1 MPVPYTTLGRSGL
14 YVSRLCLGTMNFGP
28 STTKED
34 SFRIMDRAL
43 DLGINF
49 FDTADVYGWQKGEG
63 VTEQILGEWFALGDN
78 RRERVVI
85 ATKCYGDMGNGNRE
99 NWPNYKGLSAMYI
112 RKACEASLRRMKI
125 ETIDLYQMHHV
136 FRDSSWDEL
145 WEAFDV
151 LRTQGKIV
159 YTGSSNFAGWHL
171 VQANEAAKRRGN
183 LGLISEQSKY
193 SLLQREIELEVG
205 PACEAYGIGV
215 IPWSPLASGVL
226 GGVMKGQE
234 GVRRH
239 GEWVEEL
246 KKNKGK
252 ELTAWEDLCADLGEN
267 PADVALA
274 WTLTKKFVTAPI
286 IGPRTIEQLDGSIK
300 ATEITLSEETLAKID
315 AIFPPFKTAPE
326 HYAW

>member
-1 MPVPYTTLGRSGL
+1 M
-14 YVSRLCLGTMNFGP
+14 GTMNFGP

-63 VTEQILGEWFALGDN
+63 ITEQILGDWFALGGG

-85 ATKCYGDMGNGNRE
+85 ATKLYGDMGNGPLE
-99 NWPNYKGLSAMYI
+99 NWPNSKGVSALYI
-112 RKACEASLRRMKI
+112 RRACEASLKRMKTD
-125 ETIDLYQMHHV
+125 TIDLYQMHHI
-136 FRDSSWDEL
+136 FRESSWDEI

-183 LGLISEQSKY
+183 LGLVSEQSKY
-193 SLLQREIELEVG
+193 SLLQRDIELEVG
-205 PACEAYGIGV
+205 PAAEAYGIGV

-226 GGVMKGQE
+226 AGVMKGQE

-239 GEWVEEL
+239 GEWVEEI
-246 KKNKGK
+246 KKTKGA
-252 ELTAWEDLCADLGEN
+252 ELTKWEELCTELGED
-267 PADVALA
+267 PANVALA

-286 IGPRTIEQLDGSIK
+286 IGPRTIEQLEGSIR
-300 ATEITLSEETLAKID
+300 ATEIKLESETLGKID